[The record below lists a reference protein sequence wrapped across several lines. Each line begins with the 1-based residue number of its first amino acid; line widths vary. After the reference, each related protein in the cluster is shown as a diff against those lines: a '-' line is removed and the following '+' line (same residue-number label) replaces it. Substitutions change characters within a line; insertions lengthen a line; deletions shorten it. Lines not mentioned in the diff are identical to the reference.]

1 MVQED
6 VRNNRKFKLKI
17 LTTTIMNLHIHL
29 PTNLKHFDLLLEWY
43 LLATKDD
50 KEIAAF
56 IMNNYKWEIADDLS
70 PQYNINF
77 SSIRELKKK
86 FWKDVFAKI
95 SGIYYW
101 SDNCEY
107 LVPTL
112 EEAKKAYEKFLE
124 FNKIYPPF
132 KARIFT
138 LVTPYVGNK
147 MLEVLSNTLEY
158 LNSLS
163 PKTPI
168 EVVVNDFWTL
178 NLLSKKYTNLK
189 IVMGRLIHKTLK
201 NPLIDTYGYEAHPA
215 GELIKN
221 KSSQEIEILRENLVK
236 NQKEFY
242 ASSELSL
249 AIYQDFLKKYNID
262 NVGIDYMENREKLF
276 DKANYGDSN
285 LDIYYPWAIVFT
297 GRLCDTCGI
306 KNPTKWMYATD
317 EVCPRLCKDYD
328 IFYNIKTTWYFLT
341 QRGNS
346 GFRSQTNL
354 DYLDTSNMWEEY
366 RVVFAPFITV

>member
-1 MVQED
+1 
-6 VRNNRKFKLKI
+6 
-17 LTTTIMNLHIHL
+17 MNLHIHI

-50 KEIAAF
+50 KEVANF
-56 IMNNYKWEIADDLS
+56 IMKNYKWEIAEDLS
-70 PQYNINF
+70 PQYDINF
-77 SSIRELKKK
+77 SSIREMKKK
-86 FWKDVFAKI
+86 FGKDVFAKI

-107 LVPTL
+107 LVPTP
-112 EEAKKAYEKFLE
+112 EEAKNAYEKFLQ

-132 KARIFT
+132 KTRIFT

-158 LNSLS
+158 LNNLS

-189 IVMGRLIHKTLK
+189 PIIGRLLHKTLK

-221 KSSQEIEILRENLVK
+221 KSSQEIWILRENIVK
-236 NQKEFY
+236 NQKKFF

-249 AIYQDFLKKYNID
+249 AIYQNFLKKYNIS

-276 DKANYGDSN
+276 DKANYWDSN

-297 GRLCDTCGI
+297 WRLCDTCGI
-306 KNPTKWMYATD
+306 TNPTKWMYATD
-317 EVCPRLCKDYD
+317 EVCPRWCKDYD
-328 IFYNIKTTWYFLT
+328 IFYNIKTTWYYLT

-346 GFRSQTNL
+346 AFRSQINL
-354 DYLDTSNMWEEY
+354 DYLDTSKMWEEY